1 MGKQEKRKAICEPR
15 VEKKDEGGVRER
27 PASVDCAVCANRY
40 SPLCELCTV
49 VVAPDGTASSARYF
63 IALETVLPL
72 FDKGELSPRGEACA
86 EMIEKYLRMRYPV
99 PTALVM
105 EYNNHVDRKRKSG

>member
-1 MGKQEKRKAICEPR
+1 MGKQEKRPTIYEPR
-15 VEKKDEGGVRER
+15 DEKKHEHEAKKR
-27 PASVDCAVCANRY
+27 PASSDCAVCANRY

-49 VVAPDGTASSARYF
+49 VVAPDGSAADAKYC

-72 FDKGELSPRGEACA
+72 FNMGELPPRGEACA
-86 EMIEKYLRMRYPV
+86 EMIEKYLKARYPI
-99 PTALVM
+99 PSALVM